1 MFKKIGN
8 VPSKMGDNQRVHTLF
23 RDWESNKTF
32 NFKGGIMPKASKDIE
47 ITTGEINAN
56 IILIAPNC
64 KGADQTTTA
73 RLTRAIQK
81 RLGCHAIINE
91 AFTCPPKTSDGK
103 FGDADIE
110 KRIAD
115 LNHINHAKKHSKFIS
130 TIKKWITDPANA
142 HVFLIYGIE
151 DETFSAES
159 KKWGYND
166 AKCLVGYGQGAGN
179 GLSMNADKAK
189 QLVQLMIQNGLL
201 SAETHQ
207 ESPDFRGAS
216 PEVMNQ
222 YFNLNSTKFPGV
234 QSVQLGFAKAG
245 VREKWFTVQTGIK
258 VTKAIAEL
266 VGCETVDIPE
276 ENADEDLVQ
285 ETTAKVKEFIAANH
299 KNSIQVGHY
308 LIEKFYGNDYEKAK
322 KGQKVKG
329 KSLNAMIEGL
339 EKIGNAPSK
348 SWFYNAVNLAV
359 DDKAFEGDADYAK
372 LNLSHKIYL
381 TYLNTKDEW
390 ETAKLGLIK
399 EIAKNGTSIQDLGK
413 KIASIKGKSETDW
426 PEPDFIKAMADKE
439 KMKYK
444 DRAEKRK
451 IKIEETI
458 KALTLELEKCEKIIT
473 AVVGTT
479 EQTEEVLK
487 KTGTDG

>member
-1 MFKKIGN
+1 
-8 VPSKMGDNQRVHTLF
+8 
-23 RDWESNKTF
+23 
-32 NFKGGIMPKASKDIE
+32 MPKASKDIE

-103 FGDADIE
+103 YGDADIK
-110 KRIAD
+110 KRDAD
-115 LNHINHAKKHSKFIS
+115 LNHIKHAKKHPKFIS

-151 DETFSAES
+151 DEALSAES
-159 KKWGYND
+159 KKWGYNN

-179 GLSMNADKAK
+179 GLSMNADKAN

-234 QSVQLGFAKAG
+234 QSVQLGFGKAD
-245 VREKWFTVQTGIK
+245 VREKWFTVKTGIK
-258 VTKAIAEL
+258 VAKAIAEF

-308 LIEKFYGNDYEKAK
+308 LIEKFYGNNYEKAK

-359 DDKAFEGDADYAK
+359 DDKVFEGDADYAK

-413 KIASIKGKSETDW
+413 KIAGIKGKSETDW
-426 PEPDFIKAMADKE
+426 PEPDSIKAMADKE

-451 IKIEETI
+451 IRIEETI
-458 KALTLELEKCEKIIT
+458 KALTLELAKCEKIIT